1 VSLWRDLKVRLG
13 LEDDWDDEYYE
24 DDAEYHE
31 PEDDGDEAF
40 AAPRREEPPYRSP
53 YGSGAGPGAVKR
65 LDRGPDLERARGGLE
80 NSRGSYDSRSYD
92 SGRGGAPL
100 RSVPAG
106 PASVTPVSGN
116 MKMHIVEP
124 RSFTEAQ
131 SIADKFKQGTPV
143 IMNMASTSPELA
155 KRLLDFASGLTYGL
169 DGGLQKVSDRVFML
183 TPHNVD
189 VSDADRRR
197 LRDTGL
203 FSAE

>member
-1 VSLWRDLKVRLG
+1 MT
-13 LEDDWDDEYYE
+13 
-24 DDAEYHE
+24 
-31 PEDDGDEAF
+31 
-40 AAPRREEPPYRSP
+40 
-53 YGSGAGPGAVKR
+53 SGAP
-65 LDRGPDLERARGGLE
+65 
-80 NSRGSYDSRSYD
+80 
-92 SGRGGAPL
+92 
-100 RSVPAG
+100 
-106 PASVTPVSGN
+106 N

-124 RSFTEAQ
+124 KSFTEAQ

-143 IMNMASTSPELA
+143 IMNMVSTSPDLA

>member
-1 VSLWRDLKVRLG
+1 MGLWHNLKVRLG
-13 LEDDWDDEYYE
+13 LEDEWDDEYY
-24 DDAEYHE
+24 DDEVDPQDEHE
-31 PEDDGDEAF
+31 DEAY
-40 AAPRREEPPYRSP
+40 AEPARQEPPYRSP

-65 LDRGPDLERARGGLE
+65 LDRGPDLDRARGG
-80 NSRGSYDSRSYD
+80 GSPASS
-92 SGRGGAPL
+92 SQL
-100 RSVPAG
+100 RSVPTGA
-106 PASVTPVSGN
+106 ASVTPVAAN

-124 RSFTEAQ
+124 RSFTEVQ
-131 SIADKFKQGTPV
+131 GIADKFKQGIPV
-143 IMNMASTSPELA
+143 IMNMAATSPELA

-203 FSAE
+203 FTVD